1 MKVGVPKEVKNH
13 EYRVAITPA
22 GVHELVRAGHEVYVQ
37 QNAGTGS
44 SIPDED
50 FVAAGATIM
59 PSADDVWQ
67 IGELVLKVKE
77 PVAEEYHRMRKDQVL
92 FTYLHLAAS
101 RTCTDALLESGI
113 TAIAYETVQLPDG
126 SLPLL
131 APMSE
136 VAGRMAPQVG
146 AHHLQ
151 RDGGGRG
158 VLMGGVS
165 GVYAAKVVVLG
176 AGVSGMS
183 AAVISLGMQAEVL
196 LVDKNIA
203 RLRQA
208 DAIYQGH
215 CQTVASNLYEIE
227 RAVID
232 ADLVIGAVL
241 VPGAKAPMLVSNELV
256 SRMKPGSVLVDIS
269 IDQGGCFEDSHPT
282 THADPTYRVHDSV
295 FYCVANMPGAVP
307 HTSTYALTN
316 VTLPYVVEI
325 ANRGWRDALRR
336 DPSFAPGLN
345 THEGN
350 LTCAPVGE
358 AHNLPVV
365 SLAEVLS

>member
-22 GVHELVRAGHEVYVQ
+22 GAHELVRAGHEVYVQ
-37 QNAGTGS
+37 QDAGTGS
-44 SIPDED
+44 SIPDAD
-50 FVAAGATIM
+50 FVTAGASILAT
-59 PSADDVWQ
+59 ADEVWQ
-67 IGELVLKVKE
+67 VGDLILKVKE
-77 PVAEEYHRMRKDQVL
+77 PVAEEYHRLRKDQVL

-101 RTCTDALLESGI
+101 RDCTDALLKSGI

-176 AGVSGMS
+176 AGVSGMN
-183 AAVISLGMQAEVL
+183 AAAIALGMQAEVL
-196 LVDKNIA
+196 LIDKNIA
-203 RLRQA
+203 RLRSA
-208 DAIYQGH
+208 DEIYQGH
-215 CQTVASNLYEIE
+215 LQTVASNAYEIE
-227 RAVID
+227 KAVID

-241 VPGAKAPMLVSNELV
+241 VPGAKAPKLISNDLV

-269 IDQGGCFEDSHPT
+269 IDQGGTFEDSHPT
-282 THADPTYRVHDSV
+282 THADPIYLVHDSV
-295 FYCVANMPGAVP
+295 FYAVANMPGAVP

-316 VTLPYVVEI
+316 VTLPYAMEI
-325 ANRGWRDALRR
+325 ANRGWRDALRA

-345 THEGN
+345 VHEGMI
-350 LTCAPVGE
+350 TCQPVAD
-358 AHNLPVV
+358 AHDLPWTPV
-365 SLAEVLS
+365 AEVLN